1 MHALRPCTP
10 PRRRRAGFSLVE
22 IMFVVVIISLLALL
36 AMPAFT
42 KVRRAAQSNR
52 FISDLRTFTQAF
64 EGYASMNGAFPAN
77 AAAGIVP
84 PGMEIDLKTP
94 AWKTVNSLG
103 GRWNWDNLVS
113 GVGVASSGITAPLS
127 QMVQIDARI
136 DDGDLSNGVFQQLPS
151 GKYIYLMQQ

>member
-1 MHALRPCTP
+1 MTAFHPCAP

-36 AMPAFT
+36 ALPAFT

-64 EGYASMNGAFPAN
+64 EGYASMNGSFPGN
-77 AAAGIVP
+77 ALPGLVP
-84 PGMEIDLKTP
+84 AGMEEDLKTP
-94 AWKTVNSLG
+94 AWKVVNSLG
-103 GRWNWDNLVS
+103 GRWNWDNLVT
-113 GVGVASSGITAPLS
+113 GTGVASSGITAPLS